1 MAKAAVARATVFAL
15 RRQIARIEGTL
26 PERLEDPLAAAGAGR
41 RQGGGV
47 LATGADGL
55 DAALGGGLP
64 KAALIEVHGA
74 GTRDA
79 GAVTGFGLALAALL
93 AADSGS
99 AGAPVLWVGTA
110 ELFHEAG
117 FPDAAGLWKT
127 FGIEPQALLLCT
139 ANKTADALWIAEE
152 AARLATPAA
161 VVLEMRGNPRQL
173 DLTATRRL
181 HTRARDSGRPLLLLR
196 QAAVAEPTA
205 APVRLVVGPSPSALR
220 ETMAG
225 PLAGSIGRPAFTVAV
240 DKGSHVGLRQFTLE
254 WNPDERR
261 FEEQRRDER
270 AKNPLPVVSL
280 PRHGAD
286 IAAAP
291 GKVLAFERGRRSG
304 AAGDQPPRQ
313 EQPFDRGPRRA
324 G

>member
-93 AADSGS
+93 ASGS
-99 AGAPVLWVGTA
+99 AAAPVLWIGMA

-117 FPDAAGLWKT
+117 FPDAAGLWKA
-127 FGIEPQALLLCT
+127 FGIEPLDLLLCT
-139 ANKTADALWIAEE
+139 ATRAADVLWIAEE

-161 VVLEMRGNPRQL
+161 VVLEMRGNPRQF

-196 QAAVAEPTA
+196 QAAVAAPTA

-220 ETMAG
+220 GTMAR
-225 PLAGSIGRPAFTVAV
+225 PLAGSIDRPAFTVAV
-240 DKGSHVGLRQFTLE
+240 DKGGRAGPRQFTLE